1 MIQKAEM
8 GSGLRYW
15 YPRCTCNRFSEEWS
29 VNPIICLAC
38 GRGLRG
44 TGEVVT
50 YSIPAPRVCVFIP
63 SSKAPRKRS
72 VIPCPTV
79 SIPTITVNF
88 GHLVNNSHCPICLG
102 QFQIGTQAKEMPCN
116 HIYHSDCIIP
126 WLANNIT
133 CPVCRHALPSEQTNS
148 PSAPSRQHVYMH
160 LYIAF
165 LILLQGF
172 WIILIG

>member
-1 MIQKAEM
+1 MQPFLIRMECKPHY
-8 GSGLRYW
+8 L
-15 YPRCTCNRFSEEWS
+15 P
-29 VNPIICLAC
+29 CLWQRLEGDSRDGYILNSC
-38 GRGLRG
+38 
-44 TGEVVT
+44 
-50 YSIPAPRVCVFIP
+50 APCFGP
-63 SSKAPRKRS
+63 TSQAPRKRS

-79 SIPTITVNF
+79 SIPTITVNS
-88 GHLVNNSHCPICLG
+88 GHLVNISHCPICLG
-102 QFQIGTQAKEMPCN
+102 QFQIGTQAREMPCN

-133 CPVCRHALPSEQTNS
+133 CPVCRHAFPSEQTNS